1 MSKYNFKKA
10 IAYAKHKQESFTD
23 GVSDG
28 FDRSMGNF
36 DFSLSKT
43 IGTKLGTDAAFYTK
57 LMYISSHKML
67 QLKDRFKVKS
77 KFDTYVDKQMR
88 NNDAMLENAE
98 LLKKLHDLK
107 EFI

>member
-36 DFSLSKT
+36 DYSLSKA
-43 IGTKLGTDAAFYTK
+43 IGTKIGTDAAFYTK
-57 LMYISSHKML
+57 LMYIS
-67 QLKDRFKVKS
+67 
-77 KFDTYVDKQMR
+77 TDKIL
-88 NNDAMLENAE
+88 NITN
-98 LLKKLHDLK
+98 KITK
-107 EFI
+107 